1 MYDNFTIYDRKF
13 CILNKYGSGF
23 MSDTIKAAL
32 ITGVFGLIATIVA
45 AIIGIRFGKSSEQK
59 NI

>member
-1 MYDNFTIYDRKF
+1 
-13 CILNKYGSGF
+13 

-59 NI
+59 IFKMKSKRSWVMW

>member
-45 AIIGIRFGKSSEQK
+45 AIIGIRFGKSSE
-59 NI
+59 